1 MGTPYFSKVKKVA
14 VIGGGAAG
22 FFAALSAAQ
31 NHPQCHVVIFEKSD
45 KVLAKVK
52 VSGGGRCNV
61 TNATHQSSQL
71 VKSYPRGGKA
81 LKKAFAQ
88 FQTQDTIDWFQSRGV
103 PLKTEADGRM
113 FPTSDSSQ
121 SIIDCLMGQAQ
132 KAGIDIRM
140 RTPVRSIEQLPA
152 GFSLNNETFD
162 AVIVATGGSPKASG
176 FDWLVSLGHTVSEP
190 VPSLFTF
197 NMPGESVK
205 SLMGLVVQDAV
216 VRIQGTKLSHQGPV
230 LITHWGMSGP
240 AVLKLSA
247 WGARELQSRGYAFT
261 IQINWIG
268 IANEDEVHDTIDA
281 WLPEFRK
288 KKMAN
293 ACPFDLPK
301 NFWLYLMTKAG
312 ISVDTLW
319 LELGKKQ
326 RNRLL
331 NTLLNDTYDVQ
342 GKTTFKEEFVTCGG
356 IEVHEVDFNTMQS
369 RILPGLY
376 FAGEV
381 LDVDGITGG
390 FNFQA
395 AWSTGFVAGQL
406 R

>member
-1 MGTPYFSKVKKVA
+1 
-14 VIGGGAAG
+14 
-22 FFAALSAAQ
+22 
-31 NHPQCHVVIFEKSD
+31 
-45 KVLAKVK
+45 
-52 VSGGGRCNV
+52 
-61 TNATHQSSQL
+61 
-71 VKSYPRGGKA
+71 
-81 LKKAFAQ
+81 
-88 FQTQDTIDWFQSRGV
+88 
-103 PLKTEADGRM
+103 
-113 FPTSDSSQ
+113 
-121 SIIDCLMGQAQ
+121 
-132 KAGIDIRM
+132 
-140 RTPVRSIEQLPA
+140 
-152 GFSLNNETFD
+152 
-162 AVIVATGGSPKASG
+162 
-176 FDWLVSLGHTVSEP
+176 
-190 VPSLFTF
+190 
-197 NMPGESVK
+197 
-205 SLMGLVVQDAV
+205 
-216 VRIQGTKLSHQGPV
+216 
-230 LITHWGMSGP
+230 MSGP

-261 IQINWIG
+261 VQINWIG

>member
-1 MGTPYFSKVKKVA
+1 
-14 VIGGGAAG
+14 
-22 FFAALSAAQ
+22 
-31 NHPQCHVVIFEKSD
+31 
-45 KVLAKVK
+45 
-52 VSGGGRCNV
+52 
-61 TNATHQSSQL
+61 
-71 VKSYPRGGKA
+71 
-81 LKKAFAQ
+81 
-88 FQTQDTIDWFQSRGV
+88 
-103 PLKTEADGRM
+103 
-113 FPTSDSSQ
+113 
-121 SIIDCLMGQAQ
+121 MGQAQ

-152 GFSLNNETFD
+152 GFSLNDETFD

-247 WGARELQSRGYAFT
+247 WGARVLQSRGYAFT